1 MLLSFHGGCG
11 ESAASDQN
19 IDFEV
24 IENDRFESMVEIVNM
39 SQWKCALIMTAM
51 VKPYA
56 QIEPFQVSKGKEI
69 CFIKKN
75 SVIVL
80 KKKCLFFVIAAVRD
94 SPVLDILIWVSKN
107 TNIMIGETFM
117 HLKASLFDYQH
128 SLHHITSVFVP
139 FFFSYPPP
147 GTRGLQSFGHSDHL

>member
-56 QIEPFQVSKGKEI
+56 QIEPSQVSKGKEI
-69 CFIKKN
+69 CFIKFF

-80 KKKCLFFVIAAVRD
+80 KKKCLFLLLQQLEIRPCWIYLYG
-94 SPVLDILIWVSKN
+94 S
-107 TNIMIGETFM
+107 
-117 HLKASLFDYQH
+117 LK
-128 SLHHITSVFVP
+128 
-139 FFFSYPPP
+139 
-147 GTRGLQSFGHSDHL
+147 TRIS